1 MIFGKNSIQ
10 RKAARQ
16 LRLVERAIGKYKFA
30 LFPTQLDNGR
40 YIWLQ
45 KYYKV
50 VQEFIVV
57 QENNYT
63 TYFNE
68 PYNQTLIFSYEN
80 QEQALHTIF
89 CEKPNSYSYT
99 PLYGAPALHH
109 LMKYRDELIAKL
121 N

>member
-10 RKAARQ
+10 RKAASE
-16 LRLVERAIGKYKFA
+16 LRLVERAIGKYKLA
-30 LFPTQLDNGR
+30 LFPVKLDNGR

-50 VQEFIVV
+50 VQEFIAIK
-57 QENNYT
+57 ENNYA
-63 TYFNE
+63 TYYND
-68 PYNQTLIFSYEN
+68 PYSQTLVFAYEN
-80 QEQALHTIF
+80 EEQALHTVF
-89 CEKPNSYSYT
+89 CKKPNSNWYS